1 MSPTTSSTD
10 KTKSA
15 SKPAGKSAKT
25 AKAAKAAPAA
35 VAAAAPG
42 ATQIRTLTGT
52 VVSNKMQKTIAV
64 VVERLV
70 KHPQYGKYV
79 RRTTKLLAHDEGN
92 TSKQGDLV
100 SITECRP
107 YSKRKAWRLVE
118 VLRRAEESGKPA
130 A

>member
-1 MSPTTSSTD
+1 MSPTTT
-10 KTKSA
+10 
-15 SKPAGKSAKT
+15 SKAPRKAKQ
-25 AKAAKAAPAA
+25 APAPA
-35 VAAAAPG
+35 VASEGAA
-42 ATQIRTLTGT
+42 TVRTLTGT

-79 RRTTKLLAHDEGN
+79 RRTTKLLAHDETN
-92 TSKQGDLV
+92 SSKAGDLV

-118 VLRRAEESGKPA
+118 VLRRSEESGKPVV
-130 A
+130 

>member
-1 MSPTTSSTD
+1 MPSRA
-10 KTKSA
+10 SA
-15 SKPAGKSAKT
+15 SVKS
-25 AKAAKAAPAA
+25 
-35 VAAAAPG
+35 
-42 ATQIRTLTGT
+42 LTGT
-52 VVSNKMQKTIAV
+52 VVSSKMQKTIAV

-92 TSKQGDLV
+92 VSREGDLV

-118 VLRRAEESGKPA
+118 VLRRAEASSKA
-130 A
+130 

>member
-1 MSPTTSSTD
+1 MSPTTT
-10 KTKSA
+10 TK
-15 SKPAGKSAKT
+15 AKT
-25 AKAAKAAPAA
+25 ASKAKPGAATAAPAS
-35 VAAAAPG
+35 AAEGAAS
-42 ATQIRTLTGT
+42 IRTLTGT

-79 RRTTKLLAHDEGN
+79 RRTTRLLAHDEGN
-92 TSKQGDLV
+92 TSRQGDLV

-118 VLRRAEESGKPA
+118 VLRRAEESGKA
-130 A
+130 AV

>member
-1 MSPTTSSTD
+1 MSPTTT
-10 KTKSA
+10 TK
-15 SKPAGKSAKT
+15 AKT
-25 AKAAKAAPAA
+25 ATKAKPVAAAPAA
-35 VAAAAPG
+35 AGEGEAS
-42 ATQIRTLTGT
+42 IRTLTGT

-92 TSKQGDLV
+92 TSKAGDLV

-130 A
+130 V

>member
-1 MSPTTSSTD
+1 MSTTNSSPAVSGAGNAASQAGAPV
-10 KTKSA
+10 KS
-15 SKPAGKSAKT
+15 
-25 AKAAKAAPAA
+25 
-35 VAAAAPG
+35 
-42 ATQIRTLTGT
+42 LTGT
-52 VVSNKMQKTIAV
+52 VVSSKMQKTVAV

-92 TSKQGDLV
+92 VSRAGDLV

-118 VLRRAEESGKPA
+118 VLRRAEVSGKA
-130 A
+130 EASGKA

>member
-1 MSPTTSSTD
+1 MS
-10 KTKSA
+10 
-15 SKPAGKSAKT
+15 T
-25 AKAAKAAPAA
+25 AKNSPAA
-35 VAAAAPG
+35 VVASEGTTASVKS
-42 ATQIRTLTGT
+42 LTGT
-52 VVSNKMQKTIAV
+52 VVSSKMQKTVAV

-92 TSKQGDLV
+92 VSRAGDLV

-118 VLRRAEESGKPA
+118 VLRRAEASGKV
-130 A
+130 

>member
-1 MSPTTSSTD
+1 MSPTATSTD
-10 KTKSA
+10 KPKA
-15 SKPAGKSAKT
+15 KAAGKSRQATVAGTDT
-25 AKAAKAAPAA
+25 AAGTAAP
-35 VAAAAPG
+35 V
-42 ATQIRTLTGT
+42 RTLTGT

-79 RRTTKLLAHDEGN
+79 RRTTKLLAHDESN
-92 TSKQGDLV
+92 TSKAGDLV

-118 VLRRAEESGKPA
+118 VLRRSEETGKPVV
-130 A
+130 

>member
-1 MSPTTSSTD
+1 MSPTTTTTGQS
-10 KTKSA
+10 KARVA
-15 SKPAGKSAKT
+15 SKAK
-25 AKAAKAAPAA
+25 PG
-35 VAAAAPG
+35 AAASAGEG
-42 ATQIRTLTGT
+42 AATLRTLTGT

-92 TSKQGDLV
+92 TSKAGDLV

-118 VLRRAEESGKPA
+118 VLRRAEDSGKPA
-130 A
+130 V

>member
-1 MSPTTSSTD
+1 MEGAHESKTSITSEEV
-10 KTKSA
+10 
-15 SKPAGKSAKT
+15 AGGPSRLARSR
-25 AKAAKAAPAA
+25 A
-35 VAAAAPG
+35 
-42 ATQIRTLTGT
+42 Q
-52 VVSNKMQKTIAV
+52 SHNKMQKTIAV

-92 TSKQGDLV
+92 TSKAGDLV

-130 A
+130 V